1 MSAMAATAA
10 RLIVLLP
17 ALAALAGLLVVRR
30 GRTGQTSGVA
40 REIAIG
46 GAGLTLVMTV
56 LQVIGIGSH
65 QSPEVVATIP
75 GLDAGELAVPLEL
88 QTAGP
93 VALIALIV
101 AVVGLSVQI
110 FAAWYLAHDDRF
122 DVFAATVS
130 LFLAGMLLVVQSA
143 DLILTLVGWE
153 VMGWCSYLLIG
164 HWSRRESARRAA
176 LKAFIVTRLA
186 DVGFVLGVVILA
198 AGARS
203 TAYPAVLAF
212 WTADASSCP
221 DAAACVGPD
230 PTLRSLALILLIMG
244 ILGKSAQF
252 PFHDWLPDAMEGP
265 TPASALIHAAT
276 MVAAGTFVL
285 AQLFA
290 VLVLSEPARWVLTVS
305 TAVTMVGGAILAFG
319 QTDLKRLLAYST
331 ISQIAVM
338 LSALAAAPPV
348 DGSGSA
354 LLHLYSHAIFKALL
368 FLSIG
373 WLSVIAGGTTARLL
387 RGSAAA
393 STQVLRVGWGFGLIA
408 LAGVPVTVGGV
419 SKEQVIGVAEAG
431 ASGDDARAMVI
442 YGVLLLTVILTA
454 AYATRAYLVVAWAEP
469 AGAARKA
476 VALRAAP
483 PMSKEHLPAWHEGV
497 SGRPD
502 GAGEAV
508 GEAEPTVEPEAAG
521 EPEGSRKAERAGK
534 ADELVEPDESED
546 QPVAEQPEPD
556 QEALVSDDEAHV
568 SDDEAHA
575 TEPVPVAVV
584 AVIGGLL
591 GLTVLG
597 GLAARTGLL
606 DLKEHVTTLMTLSTL
621 ALIGVGA
628 FVAYA
633 LAGGTSDPAQRVLGR
648 RMARFDAGFGA
659 DAVYGALV
667 ARPVLRVAR
676 LVAFLDT
683 EVIDAYVRGGAAA
696 TRLAGRLGVRAHSR
710 ERAAT
715 GLVWVVVGVAVLAV
729 IGVAAR

>member
-1 MSAMAATAA
+1 MSGMAATAA

-40 REIAIG
+40 RDIALG
-46 GAGLTLVMTV
+46 GAGLTLLMTL

-101 AVVGLSVQI
+101 AVVGLAVQI

-143 DLILTLVGWE
+143 DLLLTLVGWE

-198 AGARS
+198 AGASS
-203 TAYPAVLAF
+203 TAYPAVFAF
-212 WTADASSCP
+212 WTADGSTCP
-221 DAAACVGPD
+221 DATACIGPD

-387 RGSAAA
+387 RGSAAT
-393 STQVLRVGWGFGLIA
+393 STQVLRVGWAFGLIA

-454 AYATRAYLVVAWAEP
+454 AYATRAYLVVALAEP
-469 AGAARKA
+469 AGDARND

-483 PMSKEHLPAWHEGV
+483 PMSMEHLPAWHEGV
-497 SGRPD
+497 GGRPE
-502 GAGEAV
+502 GAEEAV
-508 GEAEPTVEPEAAG
+508 GEADQTVEPDAA
-521 EPEGSRKAERAGK
+521 A
-534 ADELVEPDESED
+534 
-546 QPVAEQPEPD
+546 EPD
-556 QEALVSDDEAHV
+556 QEAHV

-575 TEPVPVAVV
+575 TELVPVAVV

-633 LAGGTSDPAQRVLGR
+633 LAGGTGDPAQRVLGR

-659 DAVYGALV
+659 DAVYRVLV
-667 ARPVLRVAR
+667 ATPVLRLAR

-715 GLVWVVVGVAVLAV
+715 GLVWVVVGVAALAV

>member
-1 MSAMAATAA
+1 MSGLAATAA

-30 GRTGQTSGVA
+30 GRTGQTSGAA

-46 GAGLTLVMTV
+46 GAGLTLVMAV
-56 LQVIGIGSH
+56 LQVVGIGSQ

-88 QTAGP
+88 QTVGP

-101 AVVGLSVQI
+101 AVVGLSVQV
-110 FAAWYLAHDDRF
+110 FAAWYLAHDDRY
-122 DVFAATVS
+122 DVFAATTS

-143 DLILTLVGWE
+143 DLLLTLVGWE

-176 LKAFIVTRLA
+176 LKAFIVTRVA

-198 AGARS
+198 AGPSS
-203 TAYPAVLAF
+203 TAYPAVLGF
-212 WTADASSCP
+212 WTADARTCS
-221 DAAACVGPD
+221 DAAACVAPD
-230 PTLRSLALILLIMG
+230 PTLRTIALVLLIMG

-285 AQLFA
+285 SQLFP
-290 VLVLSEPARWVLTVS
+290 VLVLSEPARWVLAVS

-338 LSALAAAPPV
+338 LSALAAALPV
-348 DGSGSA
+348 DGSGAA

-393 STQVLRVGWGFGLIA
+393 STQILRVGWAFGLIA

-431 ASGDDARAMVI
+431 AEGGDARATLI

-454 AYATRAYLVVAWAEP
+454 AYATRAYLVVARAEP
-469 AGAARKA
+469 AEADFGA

-497 SGRPD
+497 TSQPEEADSGAAVEPEPAAAPPEAAAPD
-502 GAGEAV
+502 DADEDV
-508 GEAEPTVEPEAAG
+508 HEAEPVP
-521 EPEGSRKAERAGK
+521 
-534 ADELVEPDESED
+534 L
-546 QPVAEQPEPD
+546 
-556 QEALVSDDEAHV
+556 AL
-568 SDDEAHA
+568 
-575 TEPVPVAVV
+575 V

-606 DLKEHVTTLMTLSTL
+606 DLKEHVTTLMMLSTL
-621 ALIGVGA
+621 GLIAVGA
-628 FVAYA
+628 FMAYV
-633 LAGGTSDPAQRVLGR
+633 LSGGTGDPAERVLGP
-648 RMARFDAGFGA
+648 RMAAFDAGFGA
-659 DAVYGALV
+659 DAVYRALV
-667 ARPVLRVAR
+667 ARPVLRLAR
-676 LVAFLDT
+676 LVTFLDT

-696 TRLAGRLGVRAHSR
+696 TRIAGRLGVRAHSR
-710 ERAAT
+710 ERTAT
-715 GLVWVVVGVAVLAV
+715 GLVWVVVGVAALAV